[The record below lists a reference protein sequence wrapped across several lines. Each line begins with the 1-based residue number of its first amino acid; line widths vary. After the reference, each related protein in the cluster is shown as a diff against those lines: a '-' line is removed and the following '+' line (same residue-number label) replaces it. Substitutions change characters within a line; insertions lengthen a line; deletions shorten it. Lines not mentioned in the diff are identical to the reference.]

1 MPQRFSGQVV
11 LITGASEG
19 IGAAAAVAFAK
30 DGAHLVLAARSVDR
44 LAAAAANCTAAQPGT
59 QVLCYPTDV
68 ADETAVKALVAAAV
82 ERFGGLDVV
91 VANAGMTMWTRLDA
105 LEDLG
110 VLERLMRVNYLGAA
124 WLAAAALPHLRRS
137 RGRLVAVASLAGL
150 TGVPERSGYAAS
162 KHAMFGFF
170 DSLRI
175 EEAPHGVSVT
185 LIAPD
190 FVVSQIHARAIGA
203 DGKALGASPMQRER
217 IMTAE
222 TCADALV
229 NATYQRQRMWLGSLR
244 GRLGRWVRL
253 VAPGLVDRL
262 AARAI
267 AQKY

>member
-1 MPQRFSGQVV
+1 MQHRFTDKVV

-19 IGAAAAVAFAK
+19 IGAAAAVAFARE
-30 DGAHLVLAARSVDR
+30 GAHLVLAARSAER
-44 LAAAAANCTAAQPGT
+44 LATVAAECTAVAPAA
-59 QVLCYPTDV
+59 QVLCHPTDV
-68 ADETAVKALVAAAV
+68 AEEAAVKGLIAAAV
-82 ERFGGLDVV
+82 ERFGALDVV
-91 VANAGMTMWTRLDA
+91 VANAGMTMWCRLDA

-124 WLAAAALPHLRRS
+124 WLAAAALPHLRRTQ
-137 RGRLVAVASLAGL
+137 GRLVAVASLAGL

-175 EEAPHGVSVT
+175 EEAPNGVSVT

-203 DGKALGASPMQRER
+203 DGQALGASPMKRER

-222 TCADALV
+222 TCAAALV
-229 NATYQRQRMWLGSLR
+229 TATHERQRLWLGSLR
-244 GRLGRWVRL
+244 GRVGRWVRL
-253 VAPGLVDRL
+253 LAPGLVDRM

-267 AQKY
+267 ARKY